1 MKILF
6 VIDQN
11 GANNGVTVSAQRYA
25 AVLRQRGHEVR
36 FMGTGDVGPG
46 GWELEQFHLPVFD
59 KLISAHG
66 MIFAKTDLN
75 VIQEAVEWADLV
87 HCLMPFTMP
96 TWTAVVAK
104 RLGKPRTAAF
114 HVQPQN
120 ISYSIHMGRCGFVN
134 SFIYWY
140 LRITFFR
147 RFRHIHCPSDFIAG
161 EMKKHGYKAQLHVIS
176 NGVEPSFVYRKLPK
190 PDQWRDK
197 FVILMVGRFSGEK
210 RQDVLIDAVKRSKYR
225 DKIQLELAGQGPLH
239 DALVKRAKDLPNP
252 VHMEFYDVDSLRD
265 LIARCDLY
273 VHAADAEIE
282 AMSCMEAF
290 SSGLVPI
297 IADSPQS
304 ATPQFA
310 LDERSLFKAGDPDDL
325 AAKIDWWIEHPKER
339 SEMEHAYSELGK
351 QYALDACVDR
361 FEEML
366 AQEIADQQAEERS
379 A

>member
-46 GWELEQFHLPVFD
+46 GWALEQYHLPVFD

-66 MIFAKTDLN
+66 MIFAKTDLK
-75 VIQEAVEWADLV
+75 VIREAVGWADLV
-87 HCLMPFTMP
+87 HFLMPFTMP
-96 TWTAVVAK
+96 IQTAIVAK

-120 ISYSIHMGRCGFVN
+120 ISYSIRMGRWEFVN

-140 LRITFFR
+140 LRVTFFR
-147 RFRHIHCPSDFIAG
+147 RFRHIHCPSNFIAG

-190 PDQWRDK
+190 PEAWKDK
-197 FVILMVGRFSGEK
+197 FVILMIGRFSGEK

-225 DKIQLELAGQGPLH
+225 DMIQLELAGQGPLH
-239 DALVKRAKDLPNP
+239 DALVKRAQDLPNP

-290 SSGLVPI
+290 SSGLVPV

-310 LDERSLFKAGDPDDL
+310 LDERSLFRAGDPDDL
-325 AAKIDWWIEHPKER
+325 AAKIDWWIEHPEER
-339 SEMEHAYSELGK
+339 AEMERAYSELGK
-351 QYALDACVDR
+351 KYALSACVDR

-366 AQEIADQQAEERS
+366 AQEIADQQAQEQS